1 MNIRMDSK
9 EVRVRLKQEE
19 IGTLLK
25 SGYLKLEVHLPIYM
39 LSFRVAFDER
49 SRITQNENDV
59 TFWLSP
65 AVRDKL
71 ESSVQGKDPI
81 ETVNEEIN
89 GNLVCFKL
97 EVDVFDSK
105 KREQRI

>member
-1 MNIRMDSK
+1 MESK

-19 IGTLLK
+19 IRILLK
-25 SGYLKLEVHLPIYM
+25 VGSLKEDIFLPACK
-39 LSFRVAFDER
+39 LSFQIAFDKR
-49 SRITQNENDV
+49 SRITQNENVV

-65 AVRDKL
+65 DVRDKL
-71 ESSVQGKDPI
+71 NSSIPGKDPI
-81 ETVNEEIN
+81 ATVCEEIN

-97 EVDVFDSK
+97 EVDVFNSK